1 MRLRLSILVFLILC
15 GSLARSG
22 EVLDR
27 LAASVNGHALL
38 ESDIAEELRYEC
50 LAAKRSL
57 ESLTSEDRK
66 AALDRLIDQELLREQ
81 MRSVS
86 FRQATAEEVE
96 GGLQSFKSEYAGD
109 GDNWDHALATYAVTE
124 AYVKQHVENE
134 LNQLHLIDSRLR
146 PSIQIDFNS
155 IRTYYEQELLPKL
168 PPGQT
173 VPLRDAAPK
182 IRELLTQRELNSSL
196 DSWLQA
202 LRSQAEIQRFDRS
215 DEAVTP

>member
-1 MRLRLSILVFLILC
+1 MRLRLSILVCLMLC
-15 GSLARSG
+15 GPLARSG

-50 LAAKRSL
+50 LAAKRPL

-96 GGLQSFKSEYAGD
+96 RGLQSFKSEYADD
-109 GDNWDHALATYAVTE
+109 GDNWDRALATYAITE
-124 AYVKQHVENE
+124 AYVK
-134 LNQLHLIDSRLR
+134 
-146 PSIQIDFNS
+146 
-155 IRTYYEQELLPKL
+155 
-168 PPGQT
+168 
-173 VPLRDAAPK
+173 
-182 IRELLTQRELNSSL
+182 
-196 DSWLQA
+196 
-202 LRSQAEIQRFDRS
+202 
-215 DEAVTP
+215 